1 MRTTIIIVPA
11 RPDIFTFQ
19 GVAPGG
25 RAKLYNVTNRVWTTE
40 PFTVTTFKLR
50 GGVRVPSQMRLY
62 LTGVA
67 NAAGSVM
74 TIRIGSVT
82 ITGVG
87 NAVAPP
93 SEEPG
98 VYTIDFTLPATLNGA
113 GDQPIVVTVTVSGTS
128 FSSRLDDT
136 APRVRIL

>member
-1 MRTTIIIVPA
+1 MRSMIESATQNSLILLDEI
-11 RPDIFTFQ
+11 
-19 GVAPGG
+19 GSS
-25 RAKLYNVTNRVWTTE
+25 TE
-40 PFTVTTFKLR
+40 PGEGAALARAVLEEFRRIGALAIATTHYN
-50 GGVRVPSQMRLY
+50 RLKFY
-62 LTGVA
+62 AETTTGVA

-82 ITGVG
+82 IMGVS